1 GQGLGAPRARRGS
14 AERVM
19 TPERFR
25 EIDRLLALA
34 LERDEGER
42 DAFVAEACRG
52 DAELRREVESLL
64 RAGQSAEDFMGR
76 PPTPVASE
84 GLDLCSP
91 TSRATPPPAAR
102 ATLPSA

>member
-1 GQGLGAPRARRGS
+1 
-14 AERVM
+14 M

-64 RAGQSAEDFMGR
+64 RAGQSAEDFMDR
-76 PPTPVASE
+76 PPTAVASE
-84 GLDLCSP
+84 VLNLGPP
-91 TSRATPPPAAR
+91 TSGATAR
-102 ATLPSA
+102 LR